1 MPFQEMPVSPG
12 TIDAIVQRVSN
23 AITRCLVS
31 IQRSNFFL
39 NCSYDKSIGS
49 RHSGWSTFEW
59 ASTAV
64 SRDHAAGSASPAPS
78 YVPPITSTPGPSSST
93 ALTQT
98 IMHNLL
104 GISPAPLGLYP
115 RQYVH
120 PPSLNI
126 DARVSEKIGGETWNH
141 EYIDITC
148 LLNNS
153 VNKDRYQ
160 LTFLKKNL
168 KRFRG
173 HICPCHLSWATSKT
187 QTGVY

>member
-12 TIDAIVQRVSN
+12 KIDAIVQRVSN

-31 IQRSNFFL
+31 IQRSNVFL

-120 PPSLNI
+120 PPKFEYRCSSFREDRGGKPETMSILI
-126 DARVSEKIGGETWNH
+126 LLVSS
-141 EYIDITC
+141 IT
-148 LLNNS
+148 L
-153 VNKDRYQ
+153 
-160 LTFLKKNL
+160 
-168 KRFRG
+168 
-173 HICPCHLSWATSKT
+173 
-187 QTGVY
+187 